1 VIVVWAKMLR
11 ASFARHS
18 RCSGRVVR
26 DEFLDP
32 TPTDAMERFD
42 EVGLRPRT
50 LDEFV
55 GQRELREHL
64 TIVLEAARRRGQAV
78 DHLLFAGPPGLGKT
92 TLSSIIAA
100 EMGVQLHVTSGP
112 ALERAGDLAAI
123 LTKLEEGDVLFID
136 EIHRLSRAV
145 EEILYPA
152 MEDFQLDIV
161 VGKGP
166 AASSI
171 RLTLPRF
178 TLVGATT
185 RTGMITG
192 PLRDR
197 FGLVARLDYYDADEL
212 EAIVVRAAG
221 ILDVEVDRAGAA
233 EIARRSRGTPRI
245 ANRLLRRVRD
255 FAEVRADGRVDRATA
270 RAGLT
275 VFGVDDRGLDKVDRA
290 VLGAICQQF
299 GGGPVGLSTLA
310 ISVGEQPE
318 TVEDVYEPFLIQL
331 GFIARTPRGRV
342 AMPAAWE
349 HLGLRRPEHGG
360 PTLFEVPSS
369 AGDDAADDDAS
380 DEIE

>member
-1 VIVVWAKMLR
+1 
-11 ASFARHS
+11 
-18 RCSGRVVR
+18 VR

-32 TPTDAMERFD
+32 AANATDVDRID
-42 EVGLRPRT
+42 DVSLRPRR
-50 LDEFV
+50 LDEFI
-55 GQRELREHL
+55 GQRELKEHL
-64 TIVLEAARRRGQAV
+64 AIVLEAAKRRGQAA
-78 DHLLFAGPPGLGKT
+78 DHLLLAGPPGLGKT
-92 TLSSIIAA
+92 SMAGIVAA
-100 EMGVQLHVTSGP
+100 EMGGQLLVTSGP

-152 MEDFQLDIV
+152 MEDFQIDIV

-178 TLVGATT
+178 TLIGATT

-197 FGLVARLDYYDADEL
+197 FGLVARLDYYADDEL
-212 EAIVVRAAG
+212 EAIVSRAAG
-221 ILDVEVDRAGAA
+221 ILQVAIDDEGAW

-255 FAEVRADGRVDRATA
+255 YAEVRGDGTISHDTA
-270 RAGLT
+270 RDGLA
-275 VFGVDDRGLDKVDRA
+275 VFGVDGRGLDKVDRA
-290 VLGAICQQF
+290 ILHAICQQF
-299 GGGPVGLSTLA
+299 GGGPVGLSTVA

-318 TVEDVYEPFLIQL
+318 TVEDMYEPFLIQQGL
-331 GFIARTPRGRV
+331 IARTPRGRI
-342 AMPAAWE
+342 AMPAAWQ
-349 HLGLRRPEHGG
+349 HIGLTPPAPGSG
-360 PTLFEVPSS
+360 PSLF
-369 AGDDAADDDAS
+369 D
-380 DEIE
+380 

>member
-1 VIVVWAKMLR
+1 M
-11 ASFARHS
+11 
-18 RCSGRVVR
+18 R

-32 TPTDAMERFD
+32 ALNSDREAIE
-42 EVGLRPRT
+42 EAGLRPRR
-50 LDEFV
+50 LDDFV
-55 GQRELREHL
+55 GQRELKEHL
-64 TIVLEAARRRGQAV
+64 SIVLEAARRRGQAA
-78 DHLLFAGPPGLGKT
+78 DHLLLAGPPGLGKT
-92 TLSSIIAA
+92 TLAAIVAA
-100 EMGVQLHVTSGP
+100 EMEVRFHVTSGP

-171 RLTLPRF
+171 RLTLPPF

-197 FGLVARLDYYDADEL
+197 FGLVARLDYYDADEIQ
-212 EAIVVRAAG
+212 AIVLRAAT
-221 ILDVEVDRAGAA
+221 ILDVPIVEAGAW

-255 FAEVRADGRVDRATA
+255 FAEVRGNGRIDEATA
-270 RAGLT
+270 HEGLA
-275 VFGVDDRGLDKVDRA
+275 VFGVDDLGLDKVDRA
-290 VLGAICQQF
+290 ILRALCDQF
-299 GGGPVGLSTLA
+299 RGGPVGLSTLA
-310 ISVGEQPE
+310 ISVGEQTE
-318 TVEDVYEPFLIQL
+318 TVEDVYEPFLIQRGL
-331 GFIARTPRGRV
+331 IARTPRGRV
-342 AMPAAWE
+342 AMPAAWT
-349 HLGLRRPEHGG
+349 HVGLTPPARAAAPPGLFDPE
-360 PTLFEVPSS
+360 T
-369 AGDDAADDDAS
+369 
-380 DEIE
+380 